1 MKPTQLLV
9 LTLSIG
15 AALCLSSCGGEQT
28 TSSDTDHSSAS
39 KPKAGNAP
47 NASIL
52 KVGDKLFNLPSPL
65 ETAFLIEEVGGHFN
79 EAILN
84 RNTDASGYS
93 TKQSQAMNLGIY
105 GADLGYS
112 LIYGHSQSSF
122 TLLATCKRLGTDL
135 GISPAV
141 YTGLM
146 GRFEGNLQNRDS
158 LLIFVSELNRMSD
171 EYLKENES
179 EDISALILYG
189 GWVESLYFSTV
200 LTQELD
206 DEKLRNRVGEQKNT
220 LGNMVGL
227 IEQQNVDGALDNIV
241 TQLKELE
248 VIFENVGDSY
258 TWVEPQTNP
267 EEHMTVIKSQSSV
280 EVSPEVLAE
289 ITAKIDDIRN
299 SIIGSSES

>member
-1 MKPTQLLV
+1 
-9 LTLSIG
+9 
-15 AALCLSSCGGEQT
+15 
-28 TSSDTDHSSAS
+28 
-39 KPKAGNAP
+39 
-47 NASIL
+47 
-52 KVGDKLFNLPSPL
+52 
-65 ETAFLIEEVGGHFN
+65 
-79 EAILN
+79 
-84 RNTDASGYS
+84 
-93 TKQSQAMNLGIY
+93 
-105 GADLGYS
+105 
-112 LIYGHSQSSF
+112 
-122 TLLATCKRLGTDL
+122 
-135 GISPAV
+135 
-141 YTGLM
+141 
-146 GRFEGNLQNRDS
+146 
-158 LLIFVSELNRMSD
+158 MSD